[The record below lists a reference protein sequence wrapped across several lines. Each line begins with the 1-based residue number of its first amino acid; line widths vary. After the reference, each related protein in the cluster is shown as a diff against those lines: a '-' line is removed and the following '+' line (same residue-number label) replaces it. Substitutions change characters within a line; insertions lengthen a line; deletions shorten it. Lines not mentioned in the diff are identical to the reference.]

1 MKKLV
6 DLDDLK
12 EFRCMLES
20 SSRSKL
26 IEYFD
31 KYILELEKQEI
42 NQLKKVIYALMTA
55 WKDKDEDLSRYYYC
69 IYNNLKNGRI
79 DRHRAI
85 EQMNNYEKK

>member
-12 EFRCMLES
+12 EFRCMLETF
-20 SSRSKL
+20 SRSQL

-31 KYILELEKQEI
+31 LKILELEKQEL
-42 NQLKKVIYALMTA
+42 NQLKKVIYALMKA
-55 WKDKDEDLSRYYYC
+55 WQGKDDNLSRYYYC

-79 DRHRAI
+79 DRKQAI
-85 EQMNNYEKK
+85 EQMDNYKKK